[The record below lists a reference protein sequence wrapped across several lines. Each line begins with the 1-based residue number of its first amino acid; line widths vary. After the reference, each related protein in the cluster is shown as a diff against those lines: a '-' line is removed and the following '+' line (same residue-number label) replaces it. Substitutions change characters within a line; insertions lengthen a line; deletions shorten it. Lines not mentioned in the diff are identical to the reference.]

1 MIQLPLRIFTK
12 SEDFPFCIQYGYHD
26 TECYMHGHEDFSELV
41 IVLEGSAEHR
51 VGSEHYPISQGD
63 VFVINQDTEHGFT
76 GVSGF
81 RICNIMFRPEVLFDQ
96 IYNIRQSAGFQA
108 LFVIAPHYLQN
119 CRFSSRLHLQ
129 SQEFAA
135 VKGMIR
141 DMIAEYNRRQESW
154 QTYCFACFLQLCVR
168 LSRLYQLCD
177 TEQHRCVMQLA
188 AATAYMERHF
198 CSSINIADLSE
209 MSGYSQR
216 QFSRLFKGTYGV
228 SPNTYITRLRLQ
240 KAQQLLQSTNQPI
253 GEIAWSCGFEDQNY
267 FSRIFRQ
274 VTGFTPS
281 AYRRRERSD

>member
-141 DMIAEYNRRQESW
+141 DMIAEYNRRQEGW

-209 MSGYSQR
+209 MSVTPSGNSA
-216 QFSRLFKGTYGV
+216 V
-228 SPNTYITRLRLQ
+228 SSKELMVFLPTHIL
-240 KAQQLLQSTNQPI
+240 P
-253 GEIAWSCGFEDQNY
+253 GCGFRRH
-267 FSRIFRQ
+267 SSCCRVPICPSGKSPGAAALRIR
-274 VTGFTPS
+274 TIS
-281 AYRRRERSD
+281 AAYLGR